1 MSTLTLPSFDTLAY
15 VKRLKDADVPEKQA
29 EAQAEAL
36 RAVFSAQDL
45 ATKEGL
51 RELEAST
58 DSKFGLLRKDMDLLR
73 KDLYKDMDLLR
84 KDLHKD
90 MDALRQD
97 IIIKLGSMVIGTG
110 IVLIAAIGAL
120 AAFLNR

>member
-45 ATKEGL
+45 ATKEDL

-73 KDLYKDMDLLR
+73 KDL
-84 KDLHKD
+84 HKD
-90 MDALRQD
+90 MDVLRQD

-110 IVLIAAIGAL
+110 IVLIAAMGVL

>member
-36 RAVFSAQDL
+36 RVVFSAQDL
-45 ATKEGL
+45 ATKEDL

-58 DSKFGLLRKDMDLLR
+58 DSKF
-73 KDLYKDMDLLR
+73 DLLR
-84 KDLHKD
+84 KDLHRD
-90 MDALRQD
+90 MDVLRQD

-110 IVLIAAIGAL
+110 IVLIAAMGAL